1 MKSKDQLSRRQF
13 LKKGAA
19 VTVGAAVAPYF
30 IPAKALGRDGFIA
43 PSNKVVMAQIGLGVM
58 GHNDLGSFLSV
69 PDCQMVAVCD
79 PKRWLQEEKKAM
91 IDKTYGTSD
100 CRMYTDFR
108 ELLASPDIDAV
119 SISTNDHWHVLIAIA
134 AARAGKDMYVE
145 KPLGV
150 CLHETL
156 VLRDEIQRLGRVF
169 QFGTQQRSQRI
180 MRFACELVV
189 NGRIG
194 KLQRIET
201 SAPPGGA
208 GERFGAPTF
217 EPQPVPEGFD
227 YDLWLGPAVWAPYH
241 EKRVVNPTWF
251 HISDYSA
258 GYIAGWGIHHIDIAN
273 WGNGTEFSGPVEV
286 DGHGVYPI
294 NDAMCDNA
302 LRWDVMMKYANG
314 VECRFVSDG
323 GPHQHGT
330 KFIGTDGWVHVDRG
344 AVTASNPKLLAEIIG
359 PEEIHLT
366 ESLFQQQNLVDCVRS
381 RARTVSPIEVAV
393 RSDALCHLS
402 NISMRLGRKIKWD
415 PIAEKI
421 VGDPEASGLLD
432 RPRRGE
438 WQL

>member
-1 MKSKDQLSRRQF
+1 
-13 LKKGAA
+13 
-19 VTVGAAVAPYF
+19 
-30 IPAKALGRDGFIA
+30 
-43 PSNKVVMAQIGLGVM
+43 
-58 GHNDLGSFLSV
+58 
-69 PDCQMVAVCD
+69 MVAVCD
-79 PKRWLQEEKKAM
+79 PKRWLQEERAEM
-91 IDKTYGTSD
+91 IDKAYGTTGTA
-100 CRMYTDFR
+100 MYTDFR
-108 ELLASPDIDAV
+108 ELLARPDIDGV
-119 SISTNDHWHVLIAIA
+119 SISTNDHWHVLIALA

-150 CLHETL
+150 CLHENQ
-156 VLRDEIQRLGRVF
+156 VLRDVIQRTGRVF
-169 QFGTQQRSQRI
+169 QFGTQQRSQHI
-180 MRFACELVV
+180 MRYACELAV

-194 KLQRIET
+194 KLERIET

-208 GERFGAPTF
+208 GERFGAPTY

-251 HISDYSA
+251 HISDYSS

-273 WGNGTEFSGPVEV
+273 WGNGTEFSGPLEI
-286 DGHGVYPI
+286 DGHAVYPS

-302 LRWDVMMKYANG
+302 LRWDVTMTYANG
-314 VECRFVSDG
+314 VVCRFVSDG
-323 GPHQHGT
+323 GPHKHGT
-330 KFIGTDGWVHVDRG
+330 KFIGTEGWVHVDRG
-344 AVTASNPKLLAEIIG
+344 SLTASDPKILTSVIG
-359 PEEIHLT
+359 PDEIHLT
-366 ESLFQQQNLVDCVRS
+366 ESKFQQQNLIDCMRS

-415 PIAEKI
+415 PVNEKI
-421 VGDPEASGLLD
+421 VGDPDAERLVD